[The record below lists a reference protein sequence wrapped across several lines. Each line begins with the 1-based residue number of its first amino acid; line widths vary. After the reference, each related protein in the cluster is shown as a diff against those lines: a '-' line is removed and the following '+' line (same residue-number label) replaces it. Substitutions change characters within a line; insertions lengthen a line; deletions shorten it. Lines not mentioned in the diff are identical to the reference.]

1 MAKRALR
8 RTVAGKVSLTKEGLQ
23 KIKTIAFSNCR
34 TVDQELTYMIEK
46 MLEGSAAGRIF
57 TTNGTDTS
65 NTYDGQQETQPAAFE
80 PMGSEASDASWSPDD
95 DVSIASL
102 AKANDISEA
111 QLSAYKFLHKTP
123 DAVRGAILADKA
135 VPA

>member
-1 MAKRALR
+1 MAKRAFR
-8 RTVAGKVSLTKEGLQ
+8 RTVAGKVSLTREGLL

-57 TTNGTDTS
+57 TTNGTDSS
-65 NTYDGQQETQPAAFE
+65 NTYDGQQEAQPTAFE
-80 PMGSEASDASWSPDD
+80 PMGSVVSEVSWSPEDD
-95 DVSIASL
+95 KSIAEL
-102 AKANDISEA
+102 AFSNDVSEA

-123 DAVRGAILADKA
+123 DAVRGAILADNA